1 MYYLRMKRT
10 MSHRALEYWY
20 ILRTYKKKPSK
31 NPSRNIYNTRAAP
44 AVVVKK
50 CVLHSKIEEA
60 HYYTPP
66 PPPSAA
72 SQVQRNNALSPPL
85 QSPVHRHS
93 PSPDFTRVSIHERG
107 RIPTILRQARCAW
120 VSDAY
125 IRRCRWKFMC
135 VYRGEVMR
143 RRRANEWRSIS
154 PASLSLSLSLS
165 LRARVQ
171 WEGAAVCFLTMDATA
186 EVRIYNASRW
196 QCFCTDLRCVTLTCV
211 CVILFRLEIGYNGR
225 ERKNWI

>member
-31 NPSRNIYNTRAAP
+31 NPSRNIYITLELRLQWCP
-44 AVVVKK
+44 RSVFYTLRSKK
-50 CVLHSKIEEA
+50 RTTTHL
-60 HYYTPP
+60 
-66 PPPSAA
+66 PPSAA

-154 PASLSLSLSLS
+154 PASLSL
-165 LRARVQ
+165 RARVQ

-211 CVILFRLEIGYNGR
+211 CLCVLYFLD
-225 ERKNWI
+225 